1 MRSIRR
7 LISSGLINI
16 VDITAWSFWLSI
28 QKKKR
33 LCFWI
38 CLTIKVKLFTSRK
51 QRALPKFSFVQ
62 DFEFKNAKSFW
73 TSGTDLGE
81 EGKFFFLSNGKDVG
95 QLNWANNE
103 PNNGKKSE
111 SNETENCM
119 AFLSTDT
126 LKFYRLFDTFC
137 STQWSFVCQ
146 NIQTNPPQINRY
158 KRNVKNK
165 WMSLKEK

>member
-1 MRSIRR
+1 ME
-7 LISSGLINI
+7 L
-16 VDITAWSFWLSI
+16 
-28 QKKKR
+28 
-33 LCFWI
+33 
-38 CLTIKVKLFTSRK
+38 LTIDSKEEEALFLNLLNNKGETFTSR
-51 QRALPKFSFVQ
+51 RRSSTKFSIVQ

-95 QLNWANNE
+95 ELNWANNE

-137 STQWSFVCQ
+137 SMQSSFVCQ

-165 WMSLKEK
+165 